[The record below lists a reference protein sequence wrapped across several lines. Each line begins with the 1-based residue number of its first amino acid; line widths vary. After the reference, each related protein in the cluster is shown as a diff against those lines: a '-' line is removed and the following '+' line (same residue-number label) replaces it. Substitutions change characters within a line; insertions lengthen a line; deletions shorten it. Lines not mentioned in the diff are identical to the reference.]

1 MRRIV
6 LEPKVFNSMAK
17 TYEHI
22 KHVLTSQTPS
32 NGSPLPIY
40 CHEVSLKKRKE
51 KEVCIVVIAIAYRK
65 SFLFQTSDMSIS
77 FTARFG

>member
-1 MRRIV
+1 MRRIM
-6 LEPKVFNSMAK
+6 LEPKVFNYMAK

-51 KEVCIVVIAIAYRK
+51 KNVCIVIIAISYRK
-65 SFLFQTSDMSIS
+65 SFLFQSRDMSIS

>member
-1 MRRIV
+1 
-6 LEPKVFNSMAK
+6 MAK
-17 TYEHI
+17 IYEYI

-51 KEVCIVVIAIAYRK
+51 KKVYIIVIAIAIQK
-65 SFLFQTSDMSIS
+65 VILMIESIPLFQTSDISIS
-77 FTARFG
+77 FTARSG